1 MRKVFSYIIIF
12 FCFFFLTT
20 SVEALES
27 DKLTLYLFHGDGC
40 PHCASEQEFLENI
53 EKDYANLEVVEY
65 EVWYNEEN
73 SSFMNEVKEALDIN
87 TNGVPLT
94 IIGESVIVGYSDAT
108 SEKIKR
114 AIEYYSNNEYTDV
127 VEKIKNG
134 TFTDETVVDDFG
146 KEEEKTD
153 KNFLIKLPLFG
164 KINLKKVSISL
175 AAVLIGLVD
184 GFNPCAMW
192 ILLFLISVLIGM
204 KDRRKM
210 WVLGLT
216 FLVSSALVYMVIMM
230 SWLNIVI
237 HITTSILIR
246 NIIACIA
253 LVGGVVNLCNYF
265 KDKGSGCSVVDDKKR
280 KRIFAKIKKFTHEKS
295 FALAIV
301 GIIGLAISVNI
312 VELACSAGL
321 PMIFM
326 QLLALNN
333 ITGMAAFLYVLVY
346 IFFFLLDDLVIFV
359 IAMITM
365 KVTGISTKYNKYSHL
380 IGGIL
385 MLVVGALLI
394 LKPEWLMFQFMYVCK

>member
-394 LKPEWLMFQFMYVCK
+394 LKPEWLMFQFK

>member
-12 FCFFFLTT
+12 FCFFFFTT

-73 SSFMNEVKEALDIN
+73 SSFMNEIKEALDIN

-146 KEEEKTD
+146 KEEERTD

-164 KINLKKVSISL
+164 KVNLKKVSISL
-175 AAVLIGLVD
+175 AAVLIGLID

-280 KRIFAKIKKFTHEKS
+280 KRIFAKIKKFTHEKT

-385 MLVVGALLI
+385 MLVVGSLLI
-394 LKPEWLMFQFMYVCK
+394 LKPEWLMFQFK

>member
-73 SSFMNEVKEALDIN
+73 SNFMNEVKEALDIN

-134 TFTDETVVDDFG
+134 TFTDEAVVDDFS
-146 KEEEKTD
+146 KDEEEVD
-153 KNFLIKLPLFG
+153 DNFLIKLPLFG

-265 KDKGSGCSVVDDKKR
+265 KDRGSGCSVVDDKKR
-280 KRIFAKIKKFTHEKS
+280 KKIFAKIKKFTHEKS

-394 LKPEWLMFQFMYVCK
+394 LKPEWLMFQFK

>member
-12 FCFFFLTT
+12 FCFFFFTT

-146 KEEEKTD
+146 KEEERTD

-164 KINLKKVSISL
+164 KVNLKKVSISL
-175 AAVLIGLVD
+175 AAVLIGLID

-280 KRIFAKIKKFTHEKS
+280 KRIFAKIKKFTHEKT

-385 MLVVGALLI
+385 MLVVGSLLI
-394 LKPEWLMFQFMYVCK
+394 LKPEWLMFQFK